1 MICLDTNVVIGLVN
15 GVDRRLRDRFE
26 ELDEF
31 ATISAIVYFEMRY
44 GLAKS
49 RLKQAT
55 GARLAAFV
63 DNQVSVLNFDRADAA
78 EAAEIRAGLE
88 RKGTPIGSYD
98 LLIAAQAR
106 QRRVTLVT
114 ANTREFARVPGL
126 MLQDWSVA

>member
-114 ANTREFARVPGL
+114 ANTREFERVPGL